1 MRRADSWKHAE
12 GTRASHAPAFEAC
25 GSASTRHSATR
36 PRKAHMHRQQ
46 TTYAAPPRS
55 ECGRSHRPPVRGET
69 SGTWI
74 RPPSG
79 VGATSNKGRRKTKRA
94 RKGRAH

>member
-1 MRRADSWKHAE
+1 MPTDHSPSPFPFFSHPLLLIQAVYSGGVVSELRALQQP
-12 GTRASHAPAFEAC
+12 GL
-25 GSASTRHSATR
+25 G
-36 PRKAHMHRQQ
+36 QQ
-46 TTYAAPPRS
+46 TTHAAPPRS

-79 VGATSNKGRRKTKRA
+79 VWEQQATRVDETQRA
-94 RKGRAH
+94 RKERAH